1 MKNDEGWKCSYLS
14 SIRPRNFY
22 HINMPMPS
30 AAICVPKGGPDT
42 YKYKITIFD
51 ICLHN
56 VCSPFPQ
63 KRLSGDGSKMTC
75 TSY

>member
-30 AAICVPKGGPDT
+30 AAICVLKEALILTSTKSRYSIFVSTTCVRPSLKKGYPET
-42 YKYKITIFD
+42 VVK
-51 ICLHN
+51 
-56 VCSPFPQ
+56 
-63 KRLSGDGSKMTC
+63 
-75 TSY
+75 